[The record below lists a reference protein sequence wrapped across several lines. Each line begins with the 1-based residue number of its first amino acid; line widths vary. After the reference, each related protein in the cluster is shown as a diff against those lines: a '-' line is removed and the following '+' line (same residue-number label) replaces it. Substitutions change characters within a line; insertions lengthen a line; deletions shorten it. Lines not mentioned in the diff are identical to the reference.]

1 MSETTNGVTFQVTT
15 HEETAITERKYAK
28 ITLPRFSGVTAQDWL
43 KWSHQFNHLCQL
55 KEWTLDEKVVTT
67 MRDDQG
73 YITTERSSGS
83 TMTKMSLKPGGS
95 YQ

>member
-28 ITLPRFSGVTAQDWL
+28 ITLPRVDPRRKGYPSACV
-43 KWSHQFNHLCQL
+43 
-55 KEWTLDEKVVTT
+55 VVTT
-67 MRDDQG
+67 MRDGQG
-73 YITTERSSGS
+73 YVTTERSSGP
-83 TMTKMSLKPGGS
+83 TMTKMSLKSGGS